1 MFNIPHS
8 YDGSYLIIHPSVIHL
23 SNRHPLS
30 VFRFWH
36 STAAYAIATA
46 VSGPVCNLPA
56 EGSEV
61 YRWPSDLFQP
71 SLVVLLT
78 LDPEERKRRLRD
90 RGQGK
95 TEEEQELDHNQLF
108 RLK

>member
-1 MFNIPHS
+1 MPRRSLPLDHQSALLMISHVSLDHLF
-8 YDGSYLIIHPSVIHL
+8 SV
-23 SNRHPLS
+23 SP
-30 VFRFWH
+30 RFWH

-46 VSGPVCNLPA
+46 VSGPVSNLPA
-56 EGSEV
+56 QGSEV

-71 SLVVLLT
+71 SLVVVLN
-78 LDPEERKRRLRD
+78 LDPEERKRRLRG
-90 RGQGK
+90 RGLEK

>member
-1 MFNIPHS
+1 M
-8 YDGSYLIIHPSVIHL
+8 
-23 SNRHPLS
+23 
-30 VFRFWH
+30 
-36 STAAYAIATA
+36 
-46 VSGPVCNLPA
+46 CNLPA

-61 YRWPSDLFQP
+61 YRWPGDLLRP

-90 RGQGK
+90 RGLGK